1 MALYHNQAEAIEID
15 NSIEFVAATSP
26 TQEVISLKKWLTQWI
41 NSDPTN
47 SLRDVQIVTPD
58 PGLYGPIV
66 QRVFHAPEQDQR
78 LPTSPDPLLSRPLES
93 VAIDLFA
100 QSYATGFKAGSLYAF
115 LTQQSVRDA
124 LRLSDPHLRQIEKW
138 LVRSGA
144 RRGLKGYRH
153 TLREAKRRL
162 LRGLLA
168 DPDAHPSVE
177 STTTEALE
185 QTFSIDR
192 LIACLSA
199 LNIILSVPDQ
209 VELQEALKLI
219 DDAISRLTLGQLRG
233 LNLAPLIQDF
243 STRKVQLG
251 TVLQWIQSHQDTGL
265 SRPLALNDQLSVT
278 APQTIRSVHT
288 KVVAIP
294 AQTTTHS
301 RRTPPIMRGISS
313 LNNHDRGTRSHLKKT
328 DRF

>member
-1 MALYHNQAEAIEID
+1 M
-15 NSIEFVAATSP
+15 
-26 TQEVISLKKWLTQWI
+26 
-41 NSDPTN
+41 
-47 SLRDVQIVTPD
+47 
-58 PGLYGPIV
+58 
-66 QRVFHAPEQDQR
+66 
-78 LPTSPDPLLSRPLES
+78 
-93 VAIDLFA
+93 
-100 QSYATGFKAGSLYAF
+100 
-115 LTQQSVRDA
+115 
-124 LRLSDPHLRQIEKW
+124 
-138 LVRSGA
+138 RSGA

-153 TLREAKRRL
+153 TLREAKK
-162 LRGLLA
+162 GSTGSLA

-288 KVVAIP
+288 KVVAILG
-294 AQTTTHS
+294 A
-301 RRTPPIMRGISS
+301 
-313 LNNHDRGTRSHLKKT
+313 NHDTFPEDTPDHAWDLIAQQPRPGDSIASEKDRQVLADIVLNTDERLWISWIGRHPTLQTKELPGPGVITLLDCFEKTCDPVKELPMGVPLQKPFSEDKAADQVKAQDRQLQWSVPEFLVSATRPAHAFLDHHGARLTNREYPVSIWSPRDKSAKHIQAQREPYSGTI
-328 DRF
+328 